1 MRTYVELAANIA
13 AIEKLGMWIAT
24 SQMFGTTNPAQAC
37 IIAADLFITNQPLMD
52 YQKRNDML
60 HGKPSKPYDAMIAEF
75 QEAGGKIKV
84 IEKSPECAHIELTFD
99 GNSKEF
105 KFTWEEAQKEPLP
118 YQVTK
123 ELTEAKI
130 IDMLA
135 RGEKPPL
142 KAKYATPRSRAIMLF
157 ARVASDGIRTVAA
170 RVNFGMYTPE
180 EIEDF
185 SENATVQPVVGA
197 AAPSSVSA
205 PAATAP
211 APAATTSPTGPYAMP
226 DKATA
231 VPLSDNPPVYKE
243 AIEIDPRTQIKLNEP
258 AQDHQKNRIIN
269 QMGILAQEG
278 QTDIKDKVVA
288 KLKAS
293 GIEGGLLGLTV
304 GEADA
309 LLAALQQK
317 SIENWA
323 SSILTGHKAAN
334 QGNA

>member
-13 AIEKLGMWIAT
+13 AIEKLGMWIAQ
-24 SQMFGTTNPAQAC
+24 SQMFSTTNPAQGC

-84 IEKSPECAHIELTFD
+84 IEKSPDCAHIELTFD
-99 GNSKEF
+99 GNTKEF
-105 KFTWEEAQKEPLP
+105 KFTWEEAQREPLP
-118 YQVTK
+118 YQGSK
-123 ELTEAKI
+123 DLTEAKI
-130 IDMLA
+130 IDMLG

-157 ARVASDGIRTVAA
+157 ARVTSDGIRTVAA
-170 RVNFGMYTPE
+170 RVNFGTYTPE

-185 SENATVQPVVGA
+185 SENAQPVVGA
-197 AAPSSVSA
+197 AVSSPVSA
-205 PAATAP
+205 PMATTP

-243 AIEIDPRTQIKLNEP
+243 VIEIDPRTQIKLNEP

-269 QMGILAQEG
+269 AMGVLAQEG
-278 QTDIKDKVVA
+278 QTDIKDKVVN
-288 KLKAS
+288 KLKS
-293 GIEGGLLGLTV
+293 CGIEGGLLGLTV

-309 LLAALQQK
+309 LLAALQAK

-323 SSILTGHKAAN
+323 ASILIGHKAAN